1 MSQVG
6 SSFTREAKLGNPLA
20 EISHIK
26 MSGVERFPR
35 LHKFW
40 HVDGVFH
47 DSLHAEDFVC
57 VGDMLINVFPGAF
70 YWWRHS
76 RQMFYQWQLLSAC
89 ARPRHIFI
97 WSNAPFIRT
106 QALKIYPSSPLE
118 VNNARKMVPKKS
130 DTQNFWPPG
139 VLFFTSFIFRFNSF
153 PLWSTSPYAT
163 CRYPSVVFHVLTN
176 SPASNVCQ
184 K

>member
-6 SSFTREAKLGNPLA
+6 SSFTGEAKLGNPLA

-106 QALKIYPSSPLE
+106 QALKTSILPPLWKWTMLE
-118 VNNARKMVPKKS
+118 KWYQKNQIPRTS
-130 DTQNFWPPG
+130 DPREFYFSQ
-139 VLFFTSFIFRFNSF
+139 VLFLDSIHFHSGALVPMPHVDTPRWFFT
-153 PLWSTSPYAT
+153 
-163 CRYPSVVFHVLTN
+163 C
-176 SPASNVCQ
+176 
-184 K
+184 